1 MHLSDERLNRI
12 RGRAREISEQPLPAT
27 VQAYLDGVPNHT
39 REERAPPEADERR
52 CCERHA
58 LESEVSL
65 RKIGGFNFEV
75 ALSDVSASGCRVEL
89 LESGEVGEAVIARFP
104 KLEPLGSRICWTE
117 GRVTGV
123 EFNNRLHPAV
133 FGLLVS
139 RLSDASG
146 A

>member
-1 MHLSDERLNRI
+1 MHLSEQRLNRI
-12 RGRAREISEQPLPAT
+12 RGRAREISAQPLPAT
-27 VQAYLDGVPNHT
+27 VQAYLDGAPSRPTAPV
-39 REERAPPEADERR
+39 APPSEDERR

-75 ALSDVSASGCRVEL
+75 ALSNVSAGGCRVEL

-104 KLEPLGSRICWTE
+104 QLEPLGSRICWTE

-133 FGLLVS
+133 FDLLVS
-139 RLSDASG
+139 RLPRA
-146 A
+146 